1 LQQLRTLMLR
11 EIGVKPM
18 SYSAHEASVLLQA
31 ERFNIPGRLERLP
44 MTGYQKRLFAIV
56 ATAWLADQVD
66 VALLVFLIGDL
77 KNYFQLTPVQVGYLA
92 SMTFLG
98 QLVGNI
104 LIGSMS
110 DLFGRRIAFQSTMV
124 IWGVA
129 SFLAAGAWDVV
140 SLMVFRFLI
149 GVGVGGEAP
158 VAQAVLS
165 EIIPAS
171 ARAKYIAFMEGF
183 WAVGFIIS
191 GTISYLVLPMA
202 GWRWVFVVV
211 GLLSAV
217 VFWVR
222 RSLLESPRW
231 LADHGRL
238 EEADAVMSK
247 MEAGVSAASGRP
259 LPQPKPF
266 LAETT
271 LETRNPM
278 AVLFSRFYLR
288 ANVMAF
294 TMWFFALLGFYGLT
308 SWLAVILEQYG
319 FSVVKSVGFI
329 TLITFGGIP
338 GFYTAA
344 LLLERIGRKP
354 TTAVFLFMSA
364 TMAYVYGHSGNTTSL
379 FLSGFVMQFFMFGM
393 WSCLYAYTP
402 ELYPTRARSTAAG
415 MASACGRVGAI
426 TGPIVV
432 GYIIGAVGNTGVF
445 TLGAASFALAALV
458 VLTLGVETRG
468 RTLEEI
474 CREVEEA
481 ITVPLAPR
489 PHP

>member
-1 LQQLRTLMLR
+1 
-11 EIGVKPM
+11 M
-18 SYSAHEASVLLQA
+18 SASAAASRAATINV
-31 ERFNIPGRLERLP
+31 PGRLERLP

-77 KNYFQLTPVQVGYLA
+77 KEYFHLTPVQLGYLA

-98 QLVGNI
+98 QLVGN
-104 LIGSMS
+104 LLVGSLS
-110 DLFGRRIAFQSTMV
+110 DLFGRRIAFQTTMIV
-124 IWGVA
+124 WGLA
-129 SFLAAGAWDVV
+129 SFLAAGAWDVA
-140 SLMVFRFLI
+140 SLMFFRFLI

-165 EIIPAS
+165 EMIPANV
-171 ARAKYIAFMEGF
+171 RAKYIAFMEGF

-191 GTISYLVLPMA
+191 GTITYTVLPVA

-211 GLLSAV
+211 GCLSVV

-231 LADHGRL
+231 LADHGRY
-238 EEADAVMSK
+238 EEADLVMS
-247 MEAGVSAASGRP
+247 EIETGVSSALGGP
-259 LPQPKPF
+259 LPPPKPF
-266 LAETT
+266 LADTA
-271 LETRNPM
+271 LETRNPFS
-278 AVLFSRFYLR
+278 VIFSRYYLK

-308 SWLAVILEQYG
+308 SWLAVILGQNG

-354 TTAVFLFMSA
+354 TTAAFLFLSA
-364 TMAYVYGHSGNTTSL
+364 ALAYVYGHSVGTVSL
-379 FLSGFVMQFFMFGM
+379 FISGFMMQFFMFGM

-402 ELYPTRARSTAAG
+402 ELYPTRARSTGAG
-415 MASACGRVGAI
+415 IASAFGRVGAI
-426 TGPIVV
+426 SGPIVV
-432 GYIIGAVGNTGVF
+432 GYIIGAVGHAGVF
-445 TLGAASFALAALV
+445 TLGAVSFGISALI
-458 VLTLGVETRG
+458 VLILGMETRG
-468 RTLEEI
+468 RTVEEI
-474 CREVEEA
+474 VRAEEETA
-481 ITVPLAPR
+481 VGESR
-489 PHP
+489 PASSAKVA

>member
-1 LQQLRTLMLR
+1 MASAVRRGWLMSSSVQPTSVPFQAAQL
-11 EIGVKPM
+11 
-18 SYSAHEASVLLQA
+18 
-31 ERFNIPGRLERLP
+31 NIPGRLERLP
-44 MTGYQKRLFAIV
+44 MTSYQKRLFAIV
-56 ATAWLADQVD
+56 ATAWLADQID

-77 KNYFQLTPVQVGYLA
+77 KNYFALTPVQVGYLA

-104 LIGSMS
+104 LIGSLS
-110 DLFGRRIAFQSTMV
+110 DLYGRRLAFQSTMI

-129 SFLAAGAWDVV
+129 SFLAATAWDVT

-165 EIIPAS
+165 EIIPANV
-171 ARAKYIAFMEGF
+171 RAKYIAFMEGF
-183 WAVGFIIS
+183 WAVGFILS
-191 GTISYLVLPMA
+191 GAISYLVLPIA

-222 RSLLESPRW
+222 QSLLESPRW

-238 EEADAVMSK
+238 EEAETVMSR
-247 MEAGVSAASGRP
+247 MEAGVAAALGKP
-259 LPQPKPF
+259 LPEPKPF

-271 LETRNPM
+271 LETRNPL

-294 TMWFFALLGFYGLT
+294 TVWFFALLGYYGLT
-308 SWLAVILEQYG
+308 SWLAVILGEHG

-364 TMAYVYGHSGNTTSL
+364 TMAYVYGHSHTTTAL
-379 FLSGFVMQFFMFGM
+379 FISGFVMQFFMFGM
-393 WSCLYAYTP
+393 WSVSTP
-402 ELYPTRARSTAAG
+402 IRRSSIPPVPVLLGLEWPRHAAASAPSPDRSSSAISSGPLAIREFLRSAPRVSPWPHWRCSLWEWRHADARSKKSAAG
-415 MASACGRVGAI
+415 R
-426 TGPIVV
+426 
-432 GYIIGAVGNTGVF
+432 
-445 TLGAASFALAALV
+445 
-458 VLTLGVETRG
+458 R
-468 RTLEEI
+468 
-474 CREVEEA
+474 
-481 ITVPLAPR
+481 PLR
-489 PHP
+489 RR

>member
-1 LQQLRTLMLR
+1 MT
-11 EIGVKPM
+11 
-18 SYSAHEASVLLQA
+18 SVFRQS
-31 ERFNIPGRLERLP
+31 EHVNIPGRLERLP
-44 MTGYQKRLFAIV
+44 LTAYQKRLFVIV

-77 KNYFQLTPVQVGYLA
+77 ENYFDLTPVQVGYLA

-98 QLVGNI
+98 QLTGNL
-104 LIGSMS
+104 LIGSIS

-124 IWGVA
+124 IWGLA

-165 EIIPAS
+165 EINV
-171 ARAKYIAFMEGF
+171 RAKYIAFMEGF

-191 GTISYLVLPMA
+191 GTITYLVLPLA

-238 EEADAVMSK
+238 EEAEAVMSK
-247 MEAGVSAASGRP
+247 MEAGVSAALGGP
-259 LPQPKPF
+259 LPPPRPF

-271 LETRNPM
+271 LETRNPL

-294 TMWFFALLGFYGLT
+294 TVWFFALLGYYGLT
-308 SWLAVILEQYG
+308 SWLAVILGQYG

-338 GFYTAA
+338 GFFTAA

-354 TTAVFLFMSA
+354 TTAIFLFMSA
-364 TMAYVYGHSGNTTSL
+364 AMAYIYGHSINTTTL
-379 FLSGFVMQFFMFGM
+379 FISGFVMQFFMFGM

-402 ELYPTRARSTAAG
+402 ELYPTRARSTGAG

-426 TGPIVV
+426 MGPIVV
-432 GYIIGAVGNTGVF
+432 GYIIGAVGDTGVF
-445 TLGAASFALAALV
+445 TLGAASFALAALA
-458 VLTLGVETRG
+458 VLILGIETRG

-474 CREVEEA
+474 CREEEETVA
-481 ITVPLAPR
+481 VPLAPR
-489 PHP
+489 VQS